1 MSESDDE
8 LKAVANCLGLTH
20 ITRHIFLCCDQTRPK
35 CCDKQAGLESWE
47 YLKRRI
53 KELKLEGICGIYR
66 TKANCLQ
73 VCVSGPIAVV
83 YPEGVWYRSCAPEVL
98 EQIIKEHLIGGNP
111 VKDLVIAV
119 REDSILNG

>member
-8 LKAVANCLGLTH
+8 LKAMANGLGLTD

-53 KELKLEGICGIYR
+53 KELKLEGICGVYR

-83 YPEGVWYRSCAPEVL
+83 YPEGVWYRSCSPEVL

-119 REDSILNG
+119 RQDSIMNG